1 MTQEIKKEKFNFK
14 EFILENAL
22 IIILFA
28 LIAGIIIIEPSFVT
42 NINNIINILTQT
54 STRLFIALGTG
65 GLLILAGTDLSAG
78 RIVGM
83 SAAVSGSLLQSM
95 EYSQRFFPNMG
106 EMPII
111 VGLIAAIIIGALC
124 GLLNGFGVAF
134 LKLHAFIASL
144 GTQLIVYGLLQIY
157 IASSPWGAQPIGVF
171 KESYTNLVLGGI
183 NIPGVNFQIPYL
195 LIYAL
200 IAIIVMWF
208 IWNKTVLGKNMF
220 AVGGNMEAAEVSGI
234 SVKKTIML
242 VFLISG
248 IMYGISGF
256 LEGPRL
262 GSVTSTTGTN
272 YDLDAIEACLIGGVS
287 FSGGIGTIPGI
298 VLGAVILQVIN
309 YGLIYIG
316 LSSYIQIIIKGALI
330 ILAVAIDTRKRIKK
344 K

>member
-1 MTQEIKKEKFNFK
+1 MSEVKQKTNIKELIINN
-14 EFILENAL
+14 LL
-22 IIILFA
+22 IIILFV
-28 LIAGIIIIEPSFVT
+28 LILGIILIDPSFLNIT
-42 NINNIINILTQT
+42 NFLNILTQT

-83 SAAVSGSLLQSM
+83 SAAVAGSLLQAAT
-95 EYSQRFFPNMG
+95 YAQKFFPNMG
-106 EMPII
+106 EIPII
-111 VGLIAAIIIGALC
+111 VGLLAAIIIGGIC
-124 GLLNGFGVAF
+124 GLINGFGVAY
-134 LKLHAFIASL
+134 LNLHAFIASL
-144 GTQLIVYGLLQIY
+144 GTQLIVYGLLQMY

-171 KESYTNLVLGGI
+171 KDSYTSLVMGGI
-183 NIPGVNFQIPYL
+183 PIPGTSYKLPYL
-195 LIYAL
+195 LIYAA
-200 IAIIVMWF
+200 IATVVMWF

-234 SVKKTIML
+234 SIKRTIML
-242 VFLISG
+242 VFLLSG

-256 LEGPRL
+256 LEGPRI

-298 VLGAVILQVIN
+298 VLGSIILQVIN

-316 LSSYIQIIIKGALI
+316 LSSNIQLIIKGALI
-330 ILAVAIDTRKRIKK
+330 IIAVAIDTRKRIKK

>member
-1 MTQEIKKEKFNFK
+1 MSEKNLNKKTDIKELLLN
-14 EFILENAL
+14 NAL
-22 IIILFA
+22 VIILFV
-28 LIAGIIIIEPSFVT
+28 LIAGIIAIKPSFIL
-42 NINNIINILTQT
+42 NIDNIINILTQT

-65 GLLILAGTDLSAG
+65 GLLVLAGTDLSAG

-83 SAAVSGSLLQSM
+83 TAAVSGSILQAA
-95 EYSQRFFPNMG
+95 EYTQRFFPNMG

-111 VGLIAAIIIGALC
+111 VGFIAAVVIGALC

-171 KESYTNLVLGGI
+171 KESYTNFVLGSIKIGT
-183 NIPGVNFQIPYL
+183 FQLPYL
-195 LIYAL
+195 IIYAA
-200 IAIIVMWF
+200 IATVVMWF

-220 AVGGNMEAAEVSGI
+220 AVGGNTEAAEVSGI
-234 SVKKTIML
+234 SVKKTIMY

-298 VLGAVILQVIN
+298 VIGAIILQVIN